1 MTIDDVAKHFKVSRR
16 TIERWI
22 DAKLFKVKRLTK
34 RTIRIDAAEIKRF
47 EERRTK

>member
-1 MTIDDVAKHFKVSRR
+1 MTIADVAKHFGVHRR
-16 TIERWI
+16 TVERWI
-22 DAKLFKVKRLTK
+22 AARLFKVKRLTK